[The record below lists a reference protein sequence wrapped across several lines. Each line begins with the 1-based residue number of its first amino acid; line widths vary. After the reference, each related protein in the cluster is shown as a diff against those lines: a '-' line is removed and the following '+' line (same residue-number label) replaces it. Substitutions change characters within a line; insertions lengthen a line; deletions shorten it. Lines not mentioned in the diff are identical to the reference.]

1 MRSKLPGAPTS
12 IFAVMSGLAR
22 EHNAINLSQGF
33 PDFDLSPELIELMDK
48 NMRQGNNQYAPMP
61 GVEPLREE
69 ISVKIKRDYGKF
81 YNPETEI
88 NITAG
93 ATQALFTA
101 FNTFVFPGD
110 EVIVIEPAYDSYIPS
125 IILNGGK
132 PVPIPLTENFR
143 YDWDQIRST
152 ITPKTRMIVINSPHN
167 PLGTIFHEEDITAL
181 TEITRGTDI
190 LILSDEVYEHIIFD
204 GKTHLSMAK
213 YPELADRSLV
223 ISSFG
228 KTFHATG
235 WKVGYIAG
243 PAKYIAEF
251 RKIHQFTVFAV
262 NTPAQMSYSEFLKNP
277 ENYLHLN
284 EFYQNKRDFLNSFF
298 TNTKLKFTPA
308 EGTYFQIFDYSAY
321 SIEDDLTFSKR
332 LTAEAGTA
340 VIPLSPFYSG
350 NYSGKKI
357 RVCFAKRDEILKE
370 GAERVLEY
378 LRTSELQNSGT
389 SVT

>member
-33 PDFDLSPELIELMDK
+33 PDFDLAPELIELMDK
-48 NMRQGNNQYAPMP
+48 NMREGNNQYAPMP
-61 GVEPLREE
+61 GVQSLREE
-69 ISVKIKRDYGKF
+69 ISLKIKRDYGRY
-81 YNPETEI
+81 YNPDTEI

-101 FNTFVFPGD
+101 FNAFVFSGD

-125 IILNGGK
+125 IILNGGI
-132 PVPIPLTENFR
+132 PVPIPLTENFS
-143 YDWDQIRST
+143 YDWDKIRAA
-152 ITPKTRMIVINSPHN
+152 INPNTRMIVLNSPHN
-167 PLGTIFHEEDITAL
+167 PLGTIFHEEDIKAL
-181 TEITRGTDI
+181 IEITRNTDI
-190 LILSDEVYEHIIFD
+190 IIISDEVYEHIIFD
-204 GKTHLSMAK
+204 GKKHLSMAN
-213 YPELADRSLV
+213 YPELAEKSLV

-243 PAKYIAEF
+243 PERYIAEF
-251 RKIHQFTVFAV
+251 RKIHQFTVFSI
-262 NTPAQMSYSEFLKNP
+262 NTPAQISYSEFLKNP
-277 ENYLHLN
+277 EHYLHLS
-284 EFYQNKRDFLNSFF
+284 EFYQKKRDYLNSFF
-298 TNTKLKFTPA
+298 TGTNLNFSPA

-370 GAERVLEY
+370 GAERVLER
-378 LRTSELQNSGT
+378 LEKLE
-389 SVT
+389 